1 MNLAKKIDTPIFHLL
16 QRVADKLGIECYV
29 IGGYVR
35 DLILKRPSKDIDI
48 VVVGSG
54 IAMAK
59 AVARELGKGTSLSVF
74 QTFGTAQVKNKEKE
88 IEIEFVG
95 ARKESYNKDSRN
107 PIVENGTLEDDQN
120 RRDFTVNALAIRLNE
135 IAFGEVIDP
144 FDGLE
149 DMRDMILRTPLDP
162 DITFSDDPLRM
173 LRAIRFATQLQ
184 FDIDDETF
192 DAIIRNRKRIEIIT
206 QERIIDEINKIML
219 SKQPSI
225 GFRLLEASGLLEII
239 IPEIDQLKGVDKRN
253 GITHKDIF
261 LHTLRVLDTVAE
273 KSDDLWLRWSA
284 LLHDIGK
291 PQSKQWDEESGWT
304 FRNHNWFGQ
313 KIVPTLF
320 KRLKLPQGENMRFV
334 QKMVDLHMRPIA
346 LSEEIVTDSAVR
358 RLLFDAGDDI
368 DSLML
373 LCESDITSNNK
384 EKVKQFLDN
393 FELVRKKLIEVE
405 EKDRIRNFQPPVD
418 GHEIMHI
425 FNIKP
430 CSIIGEMKEIIKNAI
445 LDGEIGNNHEEA
457 LQLLYKLAEENGLK
471 PVNPPFDEK
480 A

>member
-54 IAMAK
+54 ITMAK

-162 DITFSDDPLRM
+162 DLTFSDDPLRM

-225 GFRLLEASGLLEII
+225 GFRLLEASGLLELI

-291 PQSKQWDEESGWT
+291 PQSKQWDKESGWT

-457 LQLLYKLAEENGLK
+457 LQLLYKLAAENGLK
-471 PVNPPFDEK
+471 PVNLPFDEK

>member
-1 MNLAKKIDTPIFHLL
+1 
-16 QRVADKLGIECYV
+16 
-29 IGGYVR
+29 
-35 DLILKRPSKDIDI
+35 
-48 VVVGSG
+48 
-54 IAMAK
+54 
-59 AVARELGKGTSLSVF
+59 
-74 QTFGTAQVKNKEKE
+74 
-88 IEIEFVG
+88 
-95 ARKESYNKDSRN
+95 
-107 PIVENGTLEDDQN
+107 
-120 RRDFTVNALAIRLNE
+120 
-135 IAFGEVIDP
+135 
-144 FDGLE
+144 
-149 DMRDMILRTPLDP
+149 MRDMILRTPLDP

-320 KRLKLPQGENMRFV
+320 KR
-334 QKMVDLHMRPIA
+334 
-346 LSEEIVTDSAVR
+346 
-358 RLLFDAGDDI
+358 
-368 DSLML
+368 
-373 LCESDITSNNK
+373 
-384 EKVKQFLDN
+384 
-393 FELVRKKLIEVE
+393 
-405 EKDRIRNFQPPVD
+405 
-418 GHEIMHI
+418 
-425 FNIKP
+425 
-430 CSIIGEMKEIIKNAI
+430 
-445 LDGEIGNNHEEA
+445 
-457 LQLLYKLAEENGLK
+457 
-471 PVNPPFDEK
+471 
-480 A
+480 

>member
-313 KIVPTLF
+313 KIGPTLF

-425 FNIKP
+425 FNINP

-471 PVNPPFDEK
+471 PVNPPLDEK
-480 A
+480 T

>member
-144 FDGLE
+144 FNGLE

-225 GFRLLEASGLLEII
+225 GFRLLEASGLLELI
-239 IPEIDQLKGVDKRN
+239 IPEVDQLKGVDKRN

-471 PVNPPFDEK
+471 PVNPPLDEK
-480 A
+480 T

>member
-425 FNIKP
+425 FNINP

-457 LQLLYKLAEENGLK
+457 LQLLYTLAEENGLK
-471 PVNPPFDEK
+471 PVNPPLDEK
-480 A
+480 T

>member
-1 MNLAKKIDTPIFHLL
+1 MNLAKKIDQPVFHLL
-16 QRVADKLGIECYV
+16 QRVADKIGLECYV

-35 DLILKRPSKDIDI
+35 DLLLHRPSKDIDI

-59 AVARELGKGTSLSVF
+59 AVAHELGKGTSLAVYH
-74 QTFGTAQVKNKEKE
+74 TFGTAQVKNKD

-95 ARKESYNKDSRN
+95 ARKESYNRDSRN

-135 IAFGEVIDP
+135 IGFGDVIDP
-144 FDGLE
+144 FDGLN

-173 LRAIRFATQLQ
+173 MRAIRFATQLQ

-192 DAIIRNRKRIEIIT
+192 DAIVRNKDRIEIIT

-219 SKQPSI
+219 AKQPSI
-225 GFRLLEASGLLEII
+225 GFRLLDASGLLPII
-239 IPEIDQLKGVDKRN
+239 LPEIDKLKGVDKKN
-253 GITHKDIF
+253 GISHKDVF
-261 LHTLRVLDTVAE
+261 LHTLRVLDTVAA

-291 PQSKQWDEESGWT
+291 PQSKQWDPENGWT
-304 FRNHNWFGQ
+304 FRNHNWYGQ
-313 KIVPTLF
+313 RMVPALF
-320 KRLKLPQGENMRFV
+320 KRLKLPLGENMKFV

-358 RLLFDAGDDI
+358 RLLFDAGNDI
-368 DSLML
+368 DSLMI

-384 EKVKQFLDN
+384 EKVKQILNN
-393 FELVRKKLIEVE
+393 FELVRKKLVEVE
-405 EKDRIRNFQPPVD
+405 AKDRIRNFQPPVD

-425 FNIKP
+425 FDIKP
-430 CSIIGEMKEIIKNAI
+430 CSIIGEMKIKIKDAI
-445 LDGEIGNNHEEA
+445 LDGEIGNNHTEA
-457 LQLLYKLAEENGLK
+457 LQLLYKIAEENGLK
-471 PVNPPFDEK
+471 PVNPPFTT
-480 A
+480 

>member
-471 PVNPPFDEK
+471 PVNPPFD
-480 A
+480 

>member
-471 PVNPPFDEK
+471 PVNPPLDEK

>member
-192 DAIIRNRKRIEIIT
+192 DAIIRKRKRIEIIT

-471 PVNPPFDEK
+471 PVNPPLDEK
-480 A
+480 T

>member
-334 QKMVDLHMRPIA
+334 QKIVDLHMRPIA

-471 PVNPPFDEK
+471 PVNPPLDEK

>member
-239 IPEIDQLKGVDKRN
+239 IPEIEQLKGVDKRN

-457 LQLLYKLAEENGLK
+457 LQLLYKLAEKNGLK
-471 PVNPPFDEK
+471 PVNPPLDEK
-480 A
+480 T

>member
-471 PVNPPFDEK
+471 PVNPPLDEK
-480 A
+480 T

>member
-88 IEIEFVG
+88 IEIEFVR

-471 PVNPPFDEK
+471 PVNPPLDEK
-480 A
+480 T

>member
-206 QERIIDEINKIML
+206 QERIIDEIHKIML

-471 PVNPPFDEK
+471 PVNPPLDEK
-480 A
+480 T

>member
-95 ARKESYNKDSRN
+95 ARKESYNKDSRK

-471 PVNPPFDEK
+471 PVNPPLDEK
-480 A
+480 T

>member
-1 MNLAKKIDTPIFHLL
+1 MNLAKKIDTPIVHLL

-334 QKMVDLHMRPIA
+334 QKMVVLHMRPIA

-471 PVNPPFDEK
+471 PVNPPLDEK
-480 A
+480 T

>member
-261 LHTLRVLDTVAE
+261 LHALRVLDTVAE

-480 A
+480 T

>member
-425 FNIKP
+425 FNINP

-471 PVNPPFDEK
+471 PVNPPLDEK
-480 A
+480 T

>member
-261 LHTLRVLDTVAE
+261 LHTLLVLDTVAE

-425 FNIKP
+425 FNINP

-471 PVNPPFDEK
+471 PVNPPLDEK
-480 A
+480 T

>member
-291 PQSKQWDEESGWT
+291 QQSKQWDEESGWT

-471 PVNPPFDEK
+471 PVNPPLDEK

>member
-107 PIVENGTLEDDQN
+107 PIVENGTLGDDQN

-425 FNIKP
+425 FNINP

-471 PVNPPFDEK
+471 PVNPPLDEK
-480 A
+480 T